1 MPRFLKLI
9 TVYWTLITLLT
20 ACNLPTSTQTPVGT
34 AASKTTSPASPVA
47 KGTVEGPTP
56 TDEPTA
62 VPELGEFG
70 NPILLALP
78 PAQVVGADAIATGQ
92 SLASMLEEQTGY
104 HVVAV
109 APSSYTDLIEALKS
123 GNAHIAG
130 LPPYPLVKAYE
141 QEAVHAAYASTKEGL
156 QSYGAQF
163 IGRAD
168 QFESFYDPNADRNF
182 KDALDALSQVSG
194 KKPCWTQPDSLSGYR
209 VAAGILG
216 WFKIP
221 TQEPAFVQSHYSV
234 VRAIELRSVCDFGA
248 TYIDARTF
256 PALADQFP
264 NLMVELPVIWQIP
277 PVIPYN
283 GLFLS
288 STLPDGMSAKLI
300 KAFET
305 IRLDPGGANLLQALY
320 DIEDMTPVEDV
331 FYTEFVHYITSS
343 SADWDSLVH

>member
-1 MPRFLKLI
+1 MPRFLKSI
-9 TVYWTLITLLT
+9 TVYCSLIVALT
-20 ACNLPTSTQTPVGT
+20 ACNFPTAAPTPIGT
-34 AASKTTSPASPVA
+34 AAPKTASPASPVA

-56 TDEPTA
+56 TDVPTA
-62 VPELGEFG
+62 VPELGEPG

-78 PAQVVGADAIATGQ
+78 PAQVVSADAIANGQ
-92 SLASMLEEQTGY
+92 SLASMLQEQTGY
-104 HVVAV
+104 LVVAV
-109 APSSYTDLIEALKS
+109 APSSYTDLIEALKT

-141 QEAVHAAYASTKEGL
+141 QEAVRAAYASTKEGL
-156 QSYGAQF
+156 PSYGAQF

-168 QFESFYDPNADRNF
+168 QFESFYDPNAERNI
-182 KDALDALSQVSG
+182 KDALGALSQFSG

-234 VRAIELRSVCDFGA
+234 VRAIELGGVCDFGA

-256 PALADQFP
+256 PALTDQFP
-264 NLMVELPVIWQIP
+264 NLMDEISVVWQIP

-288 STLPDGMSAKLI
+288 SALPDDMSAKLT

-305 IRLDPGGANLLQALY
+305 IRLDPSSADLLQALY

-331 FYTEFVHYITSS
+331 FYTEFVRYITSS
-343 SADWDSLVH
+343 NADWDSLVH